1 MRKLTVYALVMA
13 LILSFIPL
21 ARAEEAGT
29 RSFRLLFTHD
39 IHSYLELTVDVV
51 NGVKREHGG
60 AARLAALIK
69 EYRTEN
75 SLYMDGGDFSQGTL
89 FQAGYVNS
97 AYELRALG
105 LLGCDATTFGNHEWD
120 NGGTGLAKMLLSANA
135 SGDPLPLIVQ
145 SNLDFSGELTNE
157 QRDVMNAME
166 TVGAV
171 ETAVLTLDN
180 GLRIGVFG
188 LMGIEAIEDS
198 PTSGMKWKNYITAA
212 KDAVKELD
220 GKCDL
225 IICLSHSGTTGD
237 GKTGEDFDLIKEVPG
252 IDFVLSAHSHT
263 SYPELIMSGDTAL
276 GSAGSYLENLGVIDF
291 EVSGGEVRCVNYE
304 LVPIDGT
311 AGSDAGIEKA
321 IDGFKEEVTEG
332 YLAGAGFD
340 SVIAHISYDMMTLDD
355 MYAVH
360 DEYPLGD
367 LIADSYMYA
376 ARQSG
381 INDVN
386 VCVVALGTIRGS
398 LSEGDITTAKAFEI
412 CSLGMGSD
420 GTAGHPLVAAYITG
434 SELKLLAELDAS
446 LGPIKSD
453 IKMSYSG
460 LEFKFNTKRVL
471 LDRVTEI
478 RLVRADGTY
487 KEIDDD
493 KYYKVVANM
502 YAVNMLGML
511 NGLTK
516 GILSITMRDGDGN
529 VITDNYAHVLR
540 NPDGSEIKEW
550 RAFADYI
557 SSFDKNADGVSEI
570 PESYAAKQGRKV
582 KYTKGGF
589 AVISNPGATT
599 IAAMSALPALAL
611 IVFLITLGVRRRRRN
626 NPKELRQ
633 RKWL

>member
-1 MRKLTVYALVMA
+1 MKKIVVFALVTA
-13 LILSFIPL
+13 LILSLLP
-21 ARAEEAGT
+21 AHAEEAEKLT
-29 RSFRLLFTHD
+29 FRLLFTHD
-39 IHSYLELTVDVV
+39 IHSYLEPTVDEV
-51 NGVKREHGG
+51 NGEKRELGG

-105 LLGCDATTFGNHEWD
+105 LLGCDVTTFGNHEWD

-145 SNLDFSGELTNE
+145 SNLDFSDELTNE

-166 TVGAV
+166 TVGAA

-198 PTSGMKWKNYITAA
+198 PTSGMKWINYISAA
-212 KDAVKELD
+212 KEAVKELE
-220 GKCDL
+220 GNCDV
-225 IICLSHSGTTGD
+225 IICLSHSGTNGD

-304 LVPIDGT
+304 LVPIDGA
-311 AGSDAGIEKA
+311 AGSDADMEKA

-381 INDVN
+381 INDVD

-460 LEFKFNTKRVL
+460 LEFRFNTKRVL

-478 RLVRADGTY
+478 RLVREDGTY
-487 KEIDDD
+487 EEIEDD

-570 PESYAAKQGRKV
+570 PERYASKQGRKV
-582 KYTKGGF
+582 KYSKGGF
-589 AVISNPGATT
+589 AVISRPGATT
-599 IAAMSALPALAL
+599 IAALSALPALAL
-611 IVFLITLGVRRRRRN
+611 IVLLITLGVRRRRRN
-626 NPKELRQ
+626 NPKEMRR
-633 RKWL
+633 RKWM